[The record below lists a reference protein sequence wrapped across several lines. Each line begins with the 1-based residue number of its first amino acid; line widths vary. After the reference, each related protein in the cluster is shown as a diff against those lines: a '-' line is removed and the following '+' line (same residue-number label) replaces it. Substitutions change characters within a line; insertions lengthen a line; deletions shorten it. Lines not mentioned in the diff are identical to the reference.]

1 MIADWL
7 AARRRVLTGTATP
20 IALDESR
27 EWAMVDG
34 AMRHRTGGFFS
45 LVGVQA
51 EAPGQAFDGRVFPL
65 IDQPEIGLLAFL
77 TAPGDQGCDWLLQ
90 AKSEPGTTGWVQVGP
105 TVQATRSN
113 YGRKHGG
120 RATLFL
126 DHFLDPATGLARGLL
141 HSEQGSRF
149 LNKFNCN
156 AVVGL
161 AERCAEPEENW
172 RWFPAAQV
180 RAALAQD
187 FAINTD
193 SRSVITA
200 HPWAHLRAGAPL
212 FAGPSHADGVLDD
225 LRAALAGSH
234 AAPGRDGCG
243 MAMAQLDAAR
253 AATRL
258 ALRPVPLDRV
268 PGWHEDGRVDA
279 LPGAGGVA
287 LFRITAPQ
295 REVEAWDQPFM
306 TSGERHRC
314 GFVLADRGGVARL
327 GFRLSVE
334 PGFADKVQ
342 YGPSFQTD
350 GATPAVLDEVILQG
364 GHPPV
369 LTVQQSDEGGRFL
382 QVEMCYELH
391 DLRGSDAD
399 LDSAGLV
406 WLTLAEAEWLCRQSG
421 ALTNEARS
429 ALSVVLSLA

>member
-1 MIADWL
+1 MITDWL
-7 AARRRVLTGTATP
+7 AARRSVLTGTATP
-20 IALDESR
+20 IPLAESR

-45 LVGVQA
+45 LAGVQA

-77 TAPGDQGCDWLLQ
+77 TAPGADGCDWLLQ

-120 RATLFL
+120 RPTLFL
-126 DHFLDPATGLARGLL
+126 EHFLDPATGQARGLL

-161 AERCAEPEENW
+161 PARCPEPEENW
-172 RWFPAAQV
+172 RWFPAAEV
-180 RAALAQD
+180 RRALGQD

-193 SRSVITA
+193 SRSVIA
-200 HPWAHLRAGAPL
+200 SHNWANLRAGAPL
-212 FAGPSHADGVLDD
+212 FTGASHAGPELAD
-225 LRAALAGSH
+225 LRAVLAASH
-234 AAPGRDGCG
+234 AAPGREGC
-243 MAMAQLDAAR
+243 AIALERLEAAR

-258 ALRPVPLDRV
+258 ALRRVPLDRV
-268 PGWHEDGRVDA
+268 PGWHNDGRVDA

-306 TSGERHRC
+306 TSDESHRC
-314 GFVLADRGGVARL
+314 GFVLAEMDGVARL

-334 PGFADKVQ
+334 PGFAQKVQ
-342 YGPSFQTD
+342 FGPSFQTD
-350 GATPAVLDEVILQG
+350 GTTPAVLEEVVLAG
-364 GHPPV
+364 AHPPALAV
-369 LTVQQSDEGGRFL
+369 RQSDEGGRFL
-382 QVEMCYELH
+382 RVEMVYELH
-391 DLRGSDAD
+391 DLRGSGAD
-399 LDSAGLV
+399 LAPAGLV
-406 WLTLAEAEWLCRQSG
+406 WLTLAEAEWLCRQTG

-429 ALSVVLSLA
+429 ALSVLLSLA